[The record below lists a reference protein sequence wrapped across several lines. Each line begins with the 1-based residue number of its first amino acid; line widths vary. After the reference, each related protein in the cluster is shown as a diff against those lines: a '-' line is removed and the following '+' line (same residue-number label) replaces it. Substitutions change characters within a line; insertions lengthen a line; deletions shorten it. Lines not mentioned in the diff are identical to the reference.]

1 MRRICEYNSKIK
13 ALEEQNETLKKELLL
28 SRKKRVEASN
38 NAEKLAEENFYLEN
52 CLCEVCVEIHELRR
66 ENQDLMLQ
74 QRKSTSRS

>member
-52 CLCEVCVEIHELRR
+52 CLCEICFEIHELRR

-74 QRKSTSRS
+74 QRRSTSRS